1 MKLNNIIAIGLFAI
15 SCSTLNQ
22 EKNNNLK
29 EFNNFLGQD
38 KANVLNSAVESF
50 DQFLKT
56 NFPGDESKRTEA
68 FLEHLQENFEPD
80 STWNLPT
87 KRNKKIIS
95 EFESAGL
102 RKEVWTYGYEEYQP
116 HYDIY
121 EILTP
126 EVQDTST
133 QVIGELD
140 LDLIEEEIIPIS
152 NIDSVEIERHQKEM
166 DERIRNS
173 LHFNSYGQYLY
184 ALAKYNLSDTTI
196 QGYVEAK
203 LAARNID
210 PSLIASGLLS
220 QEIDFEDPFIKRI
233 LVADFYYWIMNWDIE
248 RKEKK

>member
-1 MKLNNIIAIGLFAI
+1 
-15 SCSTLNQ
+15 
-22 EKNNNLK
+22 
-29 EFNNFLGQD
+29 
-38 KANVLNSAVESF
+38 
-50 DQFLKT
+50 
-56 NFPGDESKRTEA
+56 
-68 FLEHLQENFEPD
+68 
-80 STWNLPT
+80 
-87 KRNKKIIS
+87 
-95 EFESAGL
+95 
-102 RKEVWTYGYEEYQP
+102 
-116 HYDIY
+116 
-121 EILTP
+121 
-126 EVQDTST
+126 VQDTST